1 MVRIG
6 LRKPKKQEEDVESV
20 DLNSISTDRRK
31 NTSGAGAKAAAAA
44 AKRAAAEPV
53 DGPVVAGG
61 PISPTSNTR
70 AAGLLRMMKP
80 KSAPPEYV
88 ASRDDFSM
96 ASGSTWTTKATEMH
110 STTQNM
116 HMDAAGNPVEPHLPN
131 YLGIDVRDDGEGGVG
146 GNGGPRG
153 SPLRRKF
160 HKSALGGNKTDN
172 TNISLVYSSHGP
184 KASALLNLVLRENLP
199 VPKLP
204 TDVIVQ
210 VEVSDW
216 AAYCLQCYVC
226 EKEIV
231 AYPPQLSFSCAPYFS
246 HVAISM
252 TSRPPL

>member
-6 LRKPKKQEEDVESV
+6 LRKSKRQEEPSSV
-20 DLNSISTDRRK
+20 DLNSISTDRRR

-44 AKRAAAEPV
+44 AKRAAKEPI

-61 PISPTSNTR
+61 PISPTSNTK
-70 AAGLLRMMKP
+70 AAALLRKFH
-80 KSAPPEYV
+80 KSAPPVHV
-88 ASRDDFSM
+88 ASREDFSM

-116 HMDAAGNPVEPHLPN
+116 HTDAAGNPVEPPN
-131 YLGIDVRDDGEGGVG
+131 YLGVEVRDDGEGGD
-146 GNGGPRG
+146 GGPRG

-210 VEVSDW
+210 VEVS
-216 AAYCLQCYVC
+216 AL
-226 EKEIV
+226 
-231 AYPPQLSFSCAPYFS
+231 
-246 HVAISM
+246 
-252 TSRPPL
+252 